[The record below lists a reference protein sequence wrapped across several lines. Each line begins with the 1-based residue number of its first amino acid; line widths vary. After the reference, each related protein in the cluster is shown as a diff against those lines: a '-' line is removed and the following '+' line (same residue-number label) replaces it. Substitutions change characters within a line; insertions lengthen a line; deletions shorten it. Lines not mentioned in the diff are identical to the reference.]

1 MSDAPRV
8 EIYTK
13 ENCPYCEKAKNLFDA
28 KEVEYETYNVTGD
41 EDLFE
46 EMVDR
51 AEGRKTAPEVFVNDE
66 LIGGWD
72 ETSALDE
79 TGELDEMLGIARDDD
94 CEVVE
99 HRRLLIAGT
108 GIAGLTAAIYAGR
121 SNNEPLVI
129 EGDEP
134 GGQLTLTT
142 DVANYPGFPEGIS
155 GPELVNNMKEQAR
168 QFGAELKNG
177 IVENVERLED
187 PSVVE
192 DVEDATEDSF
202 CVDLT
207 NGDRYTADAVIVA
220 SGASAR
226 TLGIPGEDELMG
238 YGLSTC
244 ATCDGA
250 FFRDEDMLVV
260 GGGDAAM
267 EEASFLT
274 KFADTVYLAHRREE
288 FRAEDYWIDRVH
300 EHVQDGNIEIM
311 KNTELVEIH
320 GSQEEGVDH
329 VTLVRNEKGHPTD
342 RLDDPETEE
351 FDFDVGAVFFAIG
364 HTPNTDYLEGLG
376 IETDE
381 EGYLETNGGDG
392 GGQTETAVPGIFG
405 AGDVVDYHYQQAV
418 TAAGM
423 GSKAAIDA
431 DEYLEDL
438 EREREEAV
446 LGESEEVP
454 AADD

>member
-1 MSDAPRV
+1 MSDQPRV
-8 EIYTK
+8 EVYTK
-13 ENCPYCEKAKNLFDA
+13 ENCPYCEKAKDLLDA
-28 KEVEYETYNVTGD
+28 KGVEYETYNVTGD
-41 EDLFE
+41 EELFE
-46 EMVDR
+46 EMVER
-51 AEGRKTAPEVFVNDE
+51 ADGRKTAPEVFIDDE

-79 TGELDEMLGIARDDD
+79 TGELDEKLGIETDSA
-94 CEVVE
+94 VE
-99 HRRLLIAGT
+99 HRPLIIAGT

-121 SNNEPLVI
+121 GDNDPLVI

-142 DVANYPGFPEGIS
+142 DVANYPGFPEGIG
-155 GPELVNNMKEQAR
+155 GPELVNNMKEQAK

-177 IVENVERLED
+177 IIADVDASSRPFRVE
-187 PSVVE
+187 
-192 DVEDATEDSF
+192 
-202 CVDLT
+202 LT
-207 NGDRYTADAVIVA
+207 NGDVYTADAVIAA

-226 TLGIPGEDELMG
+226 TLGIPGEEELMG

-250 FFRDEDMLVV
+250 FFRGEDMLVV

-274 KFADTVYLAHRREE
+274 KFADTVYIAHRREE
-288 FRAEDYWIDRVH
+288 FRAEQYWVDRVH
-300 EHVQDGNIEIM
+300 EQVEAGDIEIM
-311 KNTELVEIH
+311 KNTELLEIH

-329 VTLVRNEKGHPTD
+329 VTLAQNEEGYPSEN
-342 RLDDPETEE
+342 LADPDTEQFE
-351 FDFDVGAVFFAIG
+351 FDVGAVFFAIG
-364 HTPNTDYLEGLG
+364 HTPNTDYLEGTGVEL
-376 IETDE
+376 DAD
-381 EGYLETNGGDG
+381 GYLKTQGGDG
-392 GGQTETAVPGIFG
+392 AGQTETAVPGIFG

-423 GSKAAIDA
+423 GSKAALDV
-431 DEYLEDL
+431 DEYLENL
-438 EREREEAV
+438 EQTAATADVEAA
-446 LGESEEVP
+446 

>member
-1 MSDAPRV
+1 MSDEPRV

-13 ENCPYCEKAKNLFDA
+13 EDCPYCEKAKDLFDA
-28 KEVEYETYNVTGD
+28 KGVEYEEYNVTGD
-41 EDLFE
+41 DELFE
-46 EMVDR
+46 EMVER
-51 AEGRKTAPEVFVNDE
+51 ADGRKTAPEVFVDDE

-72 ETSALDE
+72 DTSDLDD
-79 TGELDEMLGIARDDD
+79 TGELDEKLGIADDD
-94 CEVVE
+94 DGEIVE
-99 HRRLLIAGT
+99 HRKLVIAGT

-168 QFGAELKNG
+168 KFGADLINGVIESVDDASRPFRVELKNG
-177 IVENVERLED
+177 
-187 PSVVE
+187 
-192 DVEDATEDSF
+192 DV
-202 CVDLT
+202 
-207 NGDRYTADAVIVA
+207 YTADAVIAA

-226 TLGIPGEDELMG
+226 TLDVPGEDELMG

-250 FFRDEDMLVV
+250 FFRGEDMIVV

-274 KFADTVYLAHRREE
+274 KFADTVYLVHRREE
-288 FRAEDYWIDRVH
+288 FRAEDYWVDRVK
-300 EHVQDGNIEIM
+300 EQVEEDDIEILR
-311 KNTELVEIH
+311 NTEVTELH
-320 GSQEEGVDH
+320 GSEEAGVEE
-329 VTLVRNEKGHPTD
+329 VTLVEHPEGHPTD
-342 RLDDPETEE
+342 KLDDPEYEVDE
-351 FDFDVGAVFFAIG
+351 FEMDVGAVFYAIG
-364 HTPNTDYLEGLG
+364 HTPNTDYLEGTG
-376 IETDE
+376 VEMDE
-381 EGYLETNGGDG
+381 EGYLKTQGGFD
-392 GGQTETAVPGIFG
+392 GGQTATDVPGIFG

-423 GSKAAIDA
+423 GCKAAIDA
-431 DEYLEDL
+431 DVYLE
-438 EREREEAV
+438 ERAEAGDAEASTEDAP
-446 LGESEEVP
+446 LAES
-454 AADD
+454 DD